1 MSRCPSLPRT
11 NILGAGVSAITMQ
24 QALDQ
29 VACWIEERQRA
40 YVVVANV
47 HTVMETQSRPGYR
60 AIVNRADLVTPDGMP
75 LVVLSRRLGRHPV
88 ERVYGPDLMLA
99 LSALSAQ
106 HGYRQYYFG
115 GAEDTPERLAG
126 ILGRQF
132 PGLPVVGTYSP
143 PFRPLS
149 ADEDRAVVE
158 RINEANPDI
167 VWVGL
172 GCPKQDIWMAE
183 HRDRL
188 NAPVLIGVGAAF
200 DFLSGQKQQAP
211 RWMMR
216 HSLEWLYRLLQEP
229 RRLWRRYLVYNPL
242 FVVLVLLQ
250 IARLRQI
257 PLPDGQD

>member
-1 MSRCPSLPRT
+1 
-11 NILGAGVSAITMQ
+11 
-24 QALDQ
+24 
-29 VACWIEERQRA
+29 
-40 YVVVANV
+40 
-47 HTVMETQSRPGYR
+47 
-60 AIVNRADLVTPDGMP
+60 
-75 LVVLSRRLGRHPV
+75 
-88 ERVYGPDLMLA
+88 
-99 LSALSAQ
+99 
-106 HGYRQYYFG
+106 
-115 GAEDTPERLAG
+115 
-126 ILGRQF
+126 
-132 PGLPVVGTYSP
+132 
-143 PFRPLS
+143 
-149 ADEDRAVVE
+149 
-158 RINEANPDI
+158 
-167 VWVGL
+167 
-172 GCPKQDIWMAE
+172 MAE